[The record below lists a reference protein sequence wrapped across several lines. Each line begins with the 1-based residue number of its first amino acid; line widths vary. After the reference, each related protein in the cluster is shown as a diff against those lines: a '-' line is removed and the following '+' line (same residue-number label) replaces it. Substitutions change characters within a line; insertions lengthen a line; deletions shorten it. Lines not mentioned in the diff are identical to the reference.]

1 MVIKEGIVPSFL
13 YNRRSKMYH
22 YIWCD
27 YDGSGFMPF
36 GLNDKYTIYKV
47 GYRENG
53 RDHVKY
59 ETTNYDKALVEQAKL
74 NINYRSELREQP

>member
-1 MVIKEGIVPSFL
+1 
-13 YNRRSKMYH
+13 MYH

-36 GLNDKYTIYKV
+36 GLSDKLNIYKV

-59 ETTNYDKALVEQAKL
+59 ETTDLDKALVEQTKL
-74 NINYRSELREQP
+74 NINYRSELREESQSPVQRVAYVALFFV